1 MLQFRLTF
9 WYGLHTGTLLG
20 GIDQLVRSREHAG
33 LARRNAWARWGCP
46 DANGQSWLG
55 DHFGVRGPTQT
66 DAAGR
71 F

>member
-1 MLQFRLTF
+1 MISSNILEEKNLF
-9 WYGLHTGTLLG
+9 LL
-20 GIDQLVRSREHAG
+20 LFTYREIEISHAG

-55 DHFGVRGPTQT
+55 DHFGVRGPPQT